1 MLENLHY
8 SYVCQF
14 QRDSHQEWK
23 SSKNSRW
30 FDKISEKEVSTK
42 QPELG
47 LKFKAFCETREVINS
62 KDSRSH
68 KFIIQVEYDTK
79 QIID

>member
-1 MLENLHY
+1 MVWQNI
-8 SYVCQF
+8 
-14 QRDSHQEWK
+14 R
-23 SSKNSRW
+23 
-30 FDKISEKEVSTK
+30 KEVSTK

-47 LKFKAFCETREVINS
+47 LNFKAFFQTTEVINS